1 MRVRVRISRDS
12 LTLFGDNIRN
22 VVAPLVDCLIVC
34 DEHEAIP
41 GNEGEGVVA
50 GRALE
55 SDQR

>member
-1 MRVRVRISRDS
+1 MRVRISRDS
-12 LTLFGDNIRN
+12 LTLFDDNIRN
-22 VVAPLVDCLIVC
+22 VVAPLVDCLIVR